1 MRSVAASA
9 FPVFPRASSAVKFL
23 ALTQRFV
30 NLSLPHFYMNNKV
43 FFCKAVFSW
52 MHTQEFP
59 ELTAMGSLG
68 DAVQSRAVL
77 PIGTGLV
84 RMQQGHYLG

>member
-1 MRSVAASA
+1 MLSVAASA
-9 FPVFPRASSAVKFL
+9 FPVLPRASSAATFL

-30 NLSLPHFYMNNKV
+30 NLSLPHFDMTNEV
-43 FFCKAVFSW
+43 FFYRAVFSW

-59 ELTAMGSLG
+59 EFTAMGSLEG
-68 DAVQSRAVL
+68 CRAVL

-84 RMQQGHYLG
+84 RMQRGHYLG